1 MIFIFVRSLAPAKLF
16 LEIEIWDLQMPAC
29 KQGRHEDRT
38 SKVAL
43 KKICETSTIS
53 ETYIVN
59 EYSTYVQVYN
69 VPVQYKYSTS
79 TYEYVLYKYCRRV
92 LVRTGTLIK

>member
-29 KQGRHEDRT
+29 KQGRHQDRT

-53 ETYIVN
+53 ETYIDN
-59 EYSTYVQVYN
+59 EYEYN
-69 VPVQYKYSTS
+69 LYD
-79 TYEYVLYKYCRRV
+79 VL
-92 LVRTGTLIK
+92 

>member
-29 KQGRHEDRT
+29 KQGRHQDRT

-53 ETYIVN
+53 ETFIDR
-59 EYSTYVQVYN
+59 EYRYCTQYDYSYSLRHYQGFWRTWFVVQN
-69 VPVQYKYSTS
+69 V
-79 TYEYVLYKYCRRV
+79 
-92 LVRTGTLIK
+92 LI

>member
-29 KQGRHEDRT
+29 KQGRHQDRT

-43 KKICETSTIS
+43 KKICETSTILHKF
-53 ETYIVN
+53 IVN
-59 EYSTYVQVYN
+59 EYEYGRTAVYT
-69 VPVQYKYSTS
+69 VYS
-79 TYEYVLYKYCRRV
+79 
-92 LVRTGTLIK
+92 VRP

>member
-29 KQGRHEDRT
+29 KQGRHQDRT

-59 EYSTYVQVYN
+59 EYSYCTS
-69 VPVQYKYSTS
+69 YKQ
-79 TYEYVLYKYCRRV
+79 
-92 LVRTGTLIK
+92 